1 MNRLGYSLKIKNG
14 VNMDL
19 GLKDKVAVVTGGSR
33 GIGKGIALGLAKEG
47 CRLAIIARNEG
58 ELLNAVEEIKKSNVE
73 AFGFTGDITKE
84 EDVDQFSKDVL
95 KKFGQVDILV
105 NNVGGNKRN
114 LFENTSLQDWRDIM
128 DINLLSHVK
137 VSHSFLPAMK
147 KQGSGAV
154 IFISSIFGR
163 ESGGPTLSIYNSSK
177 SALISLAKVMAT
189 ELVSEGIRVN
199 SVAPGSIRFPG
210 GSWDKRCI
218 DDPEGMAEF
227 INKELPIGRFG
238 TVEEIANVVCFLAS
252 DRASLVT
259 GACINADGGQSHS
272 LI

>member
-1 MNRLGYSLKIKNG
+1 
-14 VNMDL
+14 MDL
-19 GLKDKVAVVTGGSR
+19 GLKNKVAVVTGGSR

-47 CRLAIIARNEG
+47 CRLAICARNES
-58 ELLNAVEEIKKSNVE
+58 ELSTSVDEIKDNGVE
-73 AFGFTGDITKE
+73 VLGLTGDITKE
-84 EDVDQFSKDVL
+84 ENIDKFSKNIL
-95 KKFGQVDILV
+95 EKFGQIDILV

-114 LFENTSLQDWRDIM
+114 LFENTTLQDWRDIM
-128 DINLLSHVK
+128 DLNLISHVN
-137 VSHSFLPAMK
+137 VTQAFLPTMK
-147 KQGSGAV
+147 NQGSGSI

-177 SALISLAKVMAT
+177 AAMISLAKVMAS
-189 ELVSEGIRVN
+189 ELASGGIRVN

-218 DDPEGMAEF
+218 ADPEGMEEF
-227 INKELPIGRFG
+227 IKKELPIGRFG
-238 TVEEIANVVCFLAS
+238 TVEEIANLVCFLVS

-259 GACINADGGQSHS
+259 GACINADGGQSRS

>member
-1 MNRLGYSLKIKNG
+1 MSRVKNG
-14 VNMDL
+14 VAMDL
-19 GLKDKVAVVTGGSR
+19 DLEDKVAVVTGGSR

-47 CRLAIIARNEG
+47 CRLAICARDESD
-58 ELLNAVEEIKKSNVE
+58 LSKSIDEIKEDGVE
-73 AFGFTGDITKE
+73 TLGFTGDITNE
-84 EDVDQFSKDVL
+84 EDIDTFSKNTL
-95 KKFGQVDILV
+95 EKFGRIDILV

-114 LFENTSLQDWRDIM
+114 LFENTTLQDWKDIM
-128 DINLLSHVK
+128 DLNLISHVN
-137 VSHSFLPAMK
+137 VTQAFLPKMK
-147 KQGSGAV
+147 SQGSGSI

-177 SALISLAKVMAT
+177 AAMISLAKVMAA
-189 ELVSEGIRVN
+189 ELASEGIRVN

-218 DDPEGMAEF
+218 DDPKGMEEF
-227 INKELPIGRFG
+227 IKKELPIGRFG

-252 DRASLVT
+252 EKASLIT
-259 GACINADGGQSHS
+259 GACINADGGQSRS

>member
-1 MNRLGYSLKIKNG
+1 
-14 VNMDL
+14 MDL
-19 GLKDKVAVVTGGSR
+19 GLRDKVAVVTGGSR
-33 GIGKGIALGLAKEG
+33 GIGKGISIGLANEG
-47 CRLAIIARNEG
+47 CRLAICARNEEG
-58 ELLNAVEEIKKSNVE
+58 LIKTVEEIKNSGVE
-73 AFGFTGDITKE
+73 VLGFARDITKAE
-84 EDVDQFSKDVL
+84 EVDRFSKDVL
-95 KKFGQVDILV
+95 DKFGQVDILV

-114 LFENTSLQDWRDIM
+114 LFENTSVEDWREILEL
-128 DINLLSHVK
+128 NLLSHVN
-137 VSHSFLPAMK
+137 VTQSFLPEMK

-177 SALISLAKVMAT
+177 AAQISMAKVMAS
-189 ELVSEGIRVN
+189 ELASEGIRVN

-218 DDPEGMAEF
+218 ADPEGMAEF
-227 INKELPIGRFG
+227 VKKELPIGRFG
-238 TVEEIANVVCFLAS
+238 TVEEIANLVCFLAS
-252 DRASLVT
+252 EKSSLMT